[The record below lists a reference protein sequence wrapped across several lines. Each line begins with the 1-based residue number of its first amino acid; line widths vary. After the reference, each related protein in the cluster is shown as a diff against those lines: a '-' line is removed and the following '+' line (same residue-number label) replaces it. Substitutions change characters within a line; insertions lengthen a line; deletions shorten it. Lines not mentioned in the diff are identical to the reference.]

1 MDCTNVSDI
10 WCQQAACHDRISP
23 AAPTPTADLTFPIP
37 AAISFRSWRPG
48 RRSQCTTAMSRA
60 GEDKAVRFGKSDT
73 SNNQYGRSRRLA
85 CFNGAMRL
93 RRIPESVGLI
103 DFYPHGAALDHFEQ
117 IMGRGE

>member
-1 MDCTNVSDI
+1 MC
-10 WCQQAACHDRISP
+10 
-23 AAPTPTADLTFPIP
+23 
-37 AAISFRSWRPG
+37 
-48 RRSQCTTAMSRA
+48 RA

-93 RRIPESVGLI
+93 RRILESVGLI

-117 IMGRGE
+117 IMGRGKEFGSRARIRREGWTGYE